1 MEQILIVEDDR
12 DLNRGL
18 CTALREEGRR
28 LTACLNVREAM
39 DQLLVAAPSLVLLDS
54 NLPDGSGLSVLR
66 ACKERY
72 PQTPVILLTANDTD
86 MDIVDGLERGADDY
100 ITKPFSL
107 SVLRA
112 RVHTQLRRAAV
123 QGEKPFAQ
131 GRYLFDFKTMRFE
144 VDGEAV
150 ELSKTEQKLLRLLT
164 DHAGNTVT
172 REILIDRVWTDGA
185 ELAHYLS
192 ASAMSARN
200 VEREKEKIKTLIADI
215 SHQTKTPIANLLLY
229 SELLAEEELTQ
240 TAREKLAALHGQT
253 EKLQFLIEALVKL
266 SRLENGIIRLRPEDH
281 AVSYLF
287 ERVREQYEAKAQQK
301 GLSLTVQETE
311 LHAVFDPEW
320 TAEALANLA
329 DNAVKYTKSGEI
341 ALSAVAYEMFVRI
354 DVRDTGMGIAE
365 EEQGKIFSRFYRSQS
380 AGESS
385 DGVGIGLYLT
395 REIVS
400 GEGGYLRVQ
409 SAVGKGSLFSMYL
422 PRE

>member
-1 MEQILIVEDDR
+1 M
-12 DLNRGL
+12 
-18 CTALREEGRR
+18 
-28 LTACLNVREAM
+28 
-39 DQLLVAAPSLVLLDS
+39 
-54 NLPDGSGLSVLR
+54 
-66 ACKERY
+66 
-72 PQTPVILLTANDTD
+72 
-86 MDIVDGLERGADDY
+86 
-100 ITKPFSL
+100 
-107 SVLRA
+107 
-112 RVHTQLRRAAV
+112 
-123 QGEKPFAQ
+123 
-131 GRYLFDFKTMRFE
+131 
-144 VDGEAV
+144 
-150 ELSKTEQKLLRLLT
+150 
-164 DHAGNTVT
+164 
-172 REILIDRVWTDGA
+172 
-185 ELAHYLS
+185 
-192 ASAMSARN
+192 
-200 VEREKEKIKTLIADI
+200 
-215 SHQTKTPIANLLLY
+215 
-229 SELLAEEELTQ
+229 
-240 TAREKLAALHGQT
+240 LH
-253 EKLQFLIEALVKL
+253 
-266 SRLENGIIRLRPEDH
+266 
-281 AVSYLF
+281 LF

-311 LHAVFDPEW
+311 LHAVFDHEW